1 MANKV
6 DAYSVYVNDTFPV
19 PIKGG
24 SLTFTR
30 YMGVKKVMPVIVSG
44 QRDSVSS
51 EDLEKS
57 MQEISFEVP
66 AHYQGV
72 DMAEYLRDNFANG
85 ASLILQNESNGSLVA
100 YKSVAITDNGEI
112 KDDGERVIKVTCSG
126 TEVV

>member
-1 MANKV
+1 MAV

-24 SLTFTR
+24 SLTYTR
-30 YMGVKKVMPVIVSG
+30 YMGVKKVTPVIVSG
-44 QRDSVSS
+44 QRDNVSS

-57 MQEISFEVP
+57 AQDIEFEVP

-72 DMAEYLRDNFANG
+72 DMATYLRENLANG
-85 ASLILQNESNGSLVA
+85 ASLILRNDANGSLIA
-100 YKSVAITDNGEI
+100 YKSAAITENGEI
-112 KDDGERVIKVTCSG
+112 KDDGERFMKVKCSA